1 MMREKLICSSKLLT
15 SFGMLSHA
23 MLRCPTLCFV
33 QGERRF
39 YLGAVS
45 DDLFLAT
52 VSDSLFFF

>member
-1 MMREKLICSSKLLT
+1 MIVRLCA
-15 SFGMLSHA
+15 LSTPYCVPSA
-23 MLRCPTLCFV
+23 MLRYPTLCFV

-52 VSDSLFFF
+52 VSSSCILYAF